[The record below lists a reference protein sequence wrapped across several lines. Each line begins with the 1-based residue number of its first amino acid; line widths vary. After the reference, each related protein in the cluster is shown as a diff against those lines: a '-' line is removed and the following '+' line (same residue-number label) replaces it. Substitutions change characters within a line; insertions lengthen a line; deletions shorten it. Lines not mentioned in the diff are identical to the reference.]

1 MLNDGRIMGYL
12 TGDPVQKYGTVD
24 GKPYAQFTL
33 ASARDFRPHGKTT
46 YDFPSFV
53 AYGRMSELVTKYLK
67 KGQTVIVEYQLKSV
81 SYNSG
86 GNKVTLT
93 RPTVERVRFDH
104 LRDPLVKVPKRGEP
118 GSEEFYYEGFD
129 EGGLIEYE
137 ELENADS

>member
-12 TGDPVQKYGTVD
+12 TGDPIQKYGTVD

-33 ASARDFRPHGKTT
+33 ACERDFRPHGKST

-53 AYGRMSELVTKYLK
+53 AYGRMSEVVTQYLK

-81 SYNSG
+81 SYNFDG
-86 GNKVTLT
+86 RKVTQT
-93 RPTVERVRFDH
+93 RPTVTRVRFDR
-104 LRDPLVKVPKRGEP
+104 LRDPLVKVPKKGKA

-129 EGGLIEYE
+129 EEGLIEHG
-137 ELENADS
+137 ELENADG

>member
-33 ASARDFRPHGKTT
+33 ACERDFRPHGKST

-53 AYGRMSELVTKYLK
+53 AYGRMSEVVTQYLK

-81 SYNSG
+81 SYNFDG
-86 GNKVTLT
+86 RKVTQT
-93 RPTVERVRFDH
+93 RPTVTRVRFDR
-104 LRDPLVKVPKRGEP
+104 LRDPLVK
-118 GSEEFYYEGFD
+118 
-129 EGGLIEYE
+129 
-137 ELENADS
+137 